1 MSIGLI
7 AQPWWV
13 NLIILIPP
21 LAGFSWRRGGVPV
34 TARQLFFSGL
44 FAACFGFLEAVV
56 VVYLRAAVGL
66 LPGYQGTLSDV
77 IRMSGQFY
85 VQTQVISQFPKSL
98 LTLEVLREA
107 ATILMLL
114 SVALLTSANSRARAR
129 HFPLDLRHLG
139 HRLLRVPLGH
149 GAVAP
154 FAQGSRCALPHSGA
168 LAIPGVVSHPGE
180 RSRHGCRPRFSC
192 HATKELI
199 IKEKPCSAKRIPG
212 ARRPGPLISFPFR
225 ELFRIKWISP
235 LLAAASQGLPPRL
248 GCAD

>member
-1 MSIGLI
+1 MSIGLV

-13 NLIILIPP
+13 NLLVLVPP
-21 LAGFSWRRGGVPV
+21 LAWFSWRRGGVAV

-44 FAACFGFLEAVV
+44 FAASFGFLEAVV

-114 SVALLTSANSRARAR
+114 SVALLTSTNSRARAAVFLWTFAIWDIVYYAALWATVR
-129 HFPLDLRHLG
+129 WPLSLSDPDVLFLIPVPWLSPVWFPVLVSVLAVVAVLVS
-139 HRLLRVPLGH
+139 RV
-149 GAVAP
+149 
-154 FAQGSRCALPHSGA
+154 
-168 LAIPGVVSHPGE
+168 
-180 RSRHGCRPRFSC
+180 
-192 HATKELI
+192 
-199 IKEKPCSAKRIPG
+199 
-212 ARRPGPLISFPFR
+212 
-225 ELFRIKWISP
+225 SP
-235 LLAAASQGLPPRL
+235 PKS
-248 GCAD
+248 